1 MNFRKSEVDD
11 TLFADQDKLKLVV
24 PCHTLERAEK
34 NVVEEYAVSVWTVTT
49 RALRKGGGTPREVP

>member
-49 RALRKGGGTPREVP
+49 RSRRSRRS